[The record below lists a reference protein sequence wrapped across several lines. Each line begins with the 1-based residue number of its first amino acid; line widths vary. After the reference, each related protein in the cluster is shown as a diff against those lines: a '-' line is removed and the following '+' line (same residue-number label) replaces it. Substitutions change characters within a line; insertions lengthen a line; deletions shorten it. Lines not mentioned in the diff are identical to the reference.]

1 LRQYYQ
7 LLSNIKTII
16 HLTVGINLDILL
28 LLLILSSTFLT
39 FRAWD
44 QEGEGIDGK
53 GKGPGAADR
62 LGRKR

>member
-39 FRAWD
+39 FMPWD

-53 GKGPGAADR
+53 GMGPGLA
-62 LGRKR
+62 G